1 MYKFEA
7 FSELYYILKVKNNL
21 KKHWTNGSGWG
32 MVKAMHDII
41 FTFIKTIM
49 QGANFFFANANEVV
63 IMDN

>member
-1 MYKFEA
+1 LHFEG
-7 FSELYYILKVKNNL
+7 

-49 QGANFFFANANEVV
+49 QGVNFFFANELLLWTTNNGPMSMF
-63 IMDN
+63 IS